1 MREAGGYKTC
11 TKCRVEKPIADFWK
25 KLNGTAARCISCAN
39 EDHRAWRSANQD
51 KLREAKRSYRKRIG
65 IDHIVPLA
73 KGGSDGPENIQLLCA
88 HCNRRKSAKDPI
100 VFMQENGFLL

>member
-25 KLNGTAARCISCAN
+25 KLNGT
-39 EDHRAWRSANQD
+39 D
-51 KLREAKRSYRKRIG
+51 
-65 IDHIVPLA
+65 IVPLA

-88 HCNRRKSAKDPI
+88 PCNRRKSAKDPI